1 MPGHRRRGRQAVVTR
16 FAAESLHPEVACE
29 RIREGAQRAV
39 ERLGDR
45 RRPRSTCRR
54 RLDMTFL
61 TADMAEMATWVEGVE
76 RTDTRS
82 TRLVLDDP
90 LELYKRFCT
99 VGILVRSIAEG
110 G

>member
-1 MPGHRRRGRQAVVTR
+1 VT
-16 FAAESLHPEVACE
+16 
-29 RIREGAQRAV
+29 
-39 ERLGDR
+39 
-45 RRPRSTCRR
+45 
-54 RLDMTFL
+54 LDMTFL

-82 TRLVLDDP
+82 ARLVLDDP